1 MSKDGENSDRGIY
14 VREIPVKMKYLV
26 EFSK

>member
-1 MSKDGENSDRGIY
+1 MTRDRGNSDRGMY